1 MQSRAE
7 VLFHEHQQRVYRQTD
22 RLFAGLL
29 LLQYVAGFIAARVIS
44 PWSWNG
50 TLPYTHPHVWAA
62 LILGGAI
69 VSLPIFLA
77 VRYPGRTI
85 TRQVIAIAQMLE
97 SALLI
102 HLSGGRI
109 ETHFHV
115 FGSLAFLAFY
125 RDWRVIVTAAV
136 VTAADHFVR
145 GVVWPQSIYG
155 VAVVSPWR
163 WVEHSG
169 WVVFECIFLIRS
181 CMLSNNEMHA
191 IAERQAKLETWT
203 ERVESEVVQRTREL
217 ELRNTELQA
226 TQIRAEAAAHAK
238 SEFLANMS
246 HEIRT
251 PMNGIIGMTELA
263 LNTPLIPEQRDYLET
278 VHNSADS
285 LLRIINDI
293 LDFSKI
299 EAGMVELESVPFSL
313 REHLGDTLKTMGIR
327 ADEKQLELAW
337 QAAPNVPEFVVG
349 DPGRIRQILVNLTG
363 NAIKF
368 TQDGEIIV
376 RVMVDGESRDSTVL
390 HFTVSDTGIGIPED
404 KRETIFEA
412 FTQADAST
420 TRTYGGTGLG
430 LSISSQMVRLMGGKI
445 WVESELGKGS
455 TFHFTLKLGLATETP
470 KSPAPLDIECL
481 RNIPVLI
488 VDDNATNRQ
497 ILYEVLRQW
506 HMRPVLVASG
516 REAIVEMQRAKLVG
530 EAFPLVLTDCHMP
543 EMDGFTLSEL
553 IHADPELSGATIMM
567 LTSGVRKGAHER
579 CRELGIQ
586 ATLLKP
592 IKQSELQLA
601 IVNALAGVIRSDVPV
616 APDSTLFPEGP
627 HETAR
632 VLKILLAE
640 DNPVN
645 QKVVLRTLE
654 KRGHQIQLAVNGRIA
669 VDMSAADEYDLILMD
684 VQMPEMD
691 GLTATRT
698 IRHREQLQGGRRIPI
713 IAMTAHALKG
723 DQERCLEAG
732 MDDYLTKP
740 IKFSDLFETLEK
752 WSTTC
757 APVPAEPSASAG
769 DPLTIFNKSVALEM
783 VAGDTATLQEIAD
796 LFLSDCP
803 SLIARISQAIN
814 QEDAATLVAS
824 AHLLKGSAGYFGS
837 SATSESAAK
846 LEQLGRAEKFTPA
859 ADIYAEL
866 EQQVTQLTNE
876 LSVFLGRTPEV
887 IKQPDEAQ
895 TRANESGLT
904 ENSTGITK

>member
-1 MQSRAE
+1 MQSRSE

-29 LLQYVAGFIAARVIS
+29 ALEFIAGFIAARVIS

-50 TLPYTHPHVWAA
+50 TLPYTHPHVWSA

-77 VRYPGRTI
+77 IRWPGRMI
-85 TRQVIAIAQMLE
+85 TRQVIAVAQMLE

-125 RDWRVIVTAAV
+125 RDWRVILTAATVTAV
-136 VTAADHFVR
+136 DHVLR

-155 VAVVSPWR
+155 AAAVNPWR
-163 WVEHSG
+163 WLEHTG

-181 CMLSNNEMHA
+181 CQLSNSEMHG
-191 IAERQAKLETWT
+191 IAERQAQLETWT

-226 TQIRAEAAAHAK
+226 TQVRAEAAAQAK

-278 VHNSADS
+278 VRNSADA

-293 LDFSKI
+293 LDFSKV
-299 EAGMVELESVPFSL
+299 EAGMVELELVPFSL
-313 REHLGDTLKTMGIR
+313 REHLGDTLKTMGVR

-337 QAAPNVPEFVVG
+337 QAAANVPECVIG

-368 TQDGEIIV
+368 TQTGEIIV
-376 RVMVDGESRDSTVL
+376 RVMVDGASRDSAVL
-390 HFTVSDTGIGIPED
+390 HFTVSDTGIGIPEN
-404 KRETIFEA
+404 KRDTIFES

-430 LSISSQMVRLMGGKI
+430 LSISSQLVKLMNGEI
-445 WVESELGKGS
+445 WVESEVGRGS
-455 TFHFTLKLGLATETP
+455 TFHFTLKLGVTNELAKAAKP
-470 KSPAPLDIECL
+470 IDIECL
-481 RNIPVLI
+481 QNVRVLV

-497 ILYEVLRQW
+497 ILFEVLRQW
-506 HMRPVLVASG
+506 QMRPVLVASG
-516 REAIVEMQRAKLVG
+516 REAIVEMQRAKLCG
-530 EAFPLVLTDCHMP
+530 QAFPLVLTDCHMP

-601 IVNALAGVIRSDVPV
+601 IVNALAGIARSDVPM
-616 APDSTLFPEGP
+616 APETSLFPEV
-627 HETAR
+627 TDANRR

-654 KRGHQIQLAVNGRIA
+654 KRGHQLQLAVNGRIA
-669 VDMSAADEYDLILMD
+669 VEASAAEDFDVILMD

-691 GLTATRT
+691 GLTATRA
-698 IRHREQLQGGRRIPI
+698 IRSRERETGGRHIPI

-723 DQERCLEAG
+723 DQARCLEAG
-732 MDDYLTKP
+732 MDAYLTKP
-740 IKFSDLFETLEK
+740 IKFSDLFEMLDK
-752 WSTTC
+752 WAIAPAPPTATVPEPAST
-757 APVPAEPSASAG
+757 G
-769 DPLTIFNKSVALEM
+769 MFNESVALEM
-783 VAGDTATLQEIAD
+783 VAGDATTLQEIAD
-796 LFLSDCP
+796 LFLQDCP
-803 SLIARISQAIN
+803 SLISQLSQAISA
-814 QEDAATLVAS
+814 QDSATLVS
-824 AHLLKGSAGYFGS
+824 TAHLLKGSAGYFGS
-837 SATSESAAK
+837 TVAAESAAR
-846 LEQLGRAEKFTPA
+846 LEQLGRAAKFTPA
-859 ADIYAEL
+859 ADVYVEL
-866 EQQVTQLTNE
+866 EQQVSQLQNE
-876 LSVFLGRTPEV
+876 LSEFLNRNARSACSPKEV
-887 IKQPDEAQ
+887 QPPVA
-895 TRANESGLT
+895 
-904 ENSTGITK
+904 

>member
-1 MQSRAE
+1 MQSRSE
-7 VLFHEHQQRVYRQTD
+7 ILFQEHQQRVYKQTD

-29 LLQYVAGFIAARVIS
+29 ALEYIAGFIAARVIS

-62 LILGGAI
+62 LILGAAI

-77 VRYPGRTI
+77 IRYPGKMI
-85 TRQVIAIAQMLE
+85 TRQVIAVAQMLE

-125 RDWRVIVTAAV
+125 RDWRVIVTAATV
-136 VTAADHFVR
+136 AAADHVLR
-145 GVVWPQSIYG
+145 GMVWPQSIYG
-155 VAVVSPWR
+155 VAVVNPWR
-163 WVEHSG
+163 WLEHTG

-181 CMLSNNEMHA
+181 CQLSNSEMHG
-191 IAERQAKLETWT
+191 IAERQAQLETWS

-217 ELRNTELQA
+217 EIRNTELQA
-226 TQIRAEAAAHAK
+226 TQVRAEAAAHAK

-278 VHNSADS
+278 VRNSADS

-293 LDFSKI
+293 LDFSKV
-299 EAGMVELESVPFSL
+299 EAGMVELDLLPFSL
-313 REHLGDTLKTMGIR
+313 REHLGDTLKTMGVR

-337 QAAPNVPEFVVG
+337 QAAANVPEFVIG
-349 DPGRIRQILVNLTG
+349 DAGRIRQILVNLTG

-368 TQDGEIIV
+368 TQAGEIIV
-376 RVMVDGESRDSTVL
+376 RVMVDGESRDSAVL

-404 KRETIFEA
+404 KRDTIFEA

-420 TRTYGGTGLG
+420 TRNYGGTGLG
-430 LSISSQMVRLMGGKI
+430 LSISSQLVKLMGGQI
-445 WVESELGKGS
+445 WVESVVGKGS
-455 TFHFTLKLGLATETP
+455 TFHFTLKLGVATELA
-470 KSPAPLDIECL
+470 KAPAPIDIECL
-481 RNIPVLI
+481 KNLPVLV

-497 ILYEVLRQW
+497 ILFEVLRQW
-506 HMRPVLVASG
+506 QMKPVLVASG
-516 REAIVEMQRAKLVG
+516 REAIVEMQRAKLSG
-530 EAFPLVLTDCHMP
+530 ESFPLVLTDCHMP

-567 LTSGVRKGAHER
+567 LTSGVRKGAYER

-592 IKQSELQLA
+592 IKQSELKLA
-601 IVNALAGVIRSDVPV
+601 IVNAVAGISRSDIPAQVESSSGD
-616 APDSTLFPEGP
+616 AAGRENQ
-627 HETAR
+627 R

-645 QKVVLRTLE
+645 QKVVIRTLE
-654 KRGHQIQLAVNGRIA
+654 KRGHQIQLAPNGRIA
-669 VDMSAADEYDLILMD
+669 VEASAAEFFDVILMD

-698 IRHREQLQGGRRIPI
+698 IRLREQATGGRHIPI
-713 IAMTAHALKG
+713 IAMTAHAMKG
-723 DQERCLEAG
+723 DQERCLGAG

-740 IKFSDLFETLEK
+740 IKFSDLFVLLEK
-752 WSTTC
+752 WSAMTTPQSS
-757 APVPAEPSASAG
+757 ADSAST
-769 DPLTIFNKSVALEM
+769 PCQNSMFNETVAMEM
-783 VAGDTATLQEIAD
+783 VAGDATTLQEIAD
-796 LFLSDCP
+796 LFLQDCP
-803 SLIARISQAIN
+803 TLISQISQAIAE
-814 QEDAATLVAS
+814 EDGATLAAT

-837 SATSESAAK
+837 SVAAESAAR
-846 LEQLGRAEKFTPA
+846 LEHLGRAEEFTPA
-859 ADIYAEL
+859 ADVYAEL
-866 EQQVTQLTNE
+866 EQQVSQLTSE
-876 LSVFLGRTPEV
+876 LAEFLNRGTPSTAANPEEPCSV
-887 IKQPDEAQ
+887 A
-895 TRANESGLT
+895 
-904 ENSTGITK
+904 

>member
-1 MQSRAE
+1 MQSRSE
-7 VLFHEHQQRVYRQTD
+7 VLFQEHQQRVYRQTD

-29 LLQYVAGFIAARVIS
+29 CLEYIAGFVAAQLIS

-77 VRYPGRTI
+77 IQYPGRVI
-85 TRQVIAIAQMLE
+85 TRHVIAIAQMLE

-125 RDWRVIVTAAV
+125 RDWRVIVTAAA
-136 VTAADHFVR
+136 VTAADHIVR
-145 GVVWPQSIYG
+145 GVVWPQSMYG

-163 WVEHSG
+163 WLEHTA

-181 CMLSNNEMHA
+181 CLLSKNEMHA

-203 ERVESEVVQRTREL
+203 ERVESEVVERTREL

-226 TQIRAEAAAHAK
+226 TQVRAEAAAHAK

-263 LNTPLIPEQRDYLET
+263 LNTPLVPEQRDYLET
-278 VHNSADS
+278 VRNSADA

-299 EAGMVELESVPFSL
+299 EAGMVELENVPFSL
-313 REHLGDTLKTMGIR
+313 REHLGDTLKTMGMR
-327 ADEKQLELAW
+327 ADEKELELAW

-368 TQDGEIIV
+368 TQEGEIVV

-390 HFTVSDTGIGIPED
+390 HFTVTDTGMGIPEN

-420 TRTYGGTGLG
+420 TRTHGGTGLG
-430 LSISSQMVRLMGGKI
+430 LSISSQMVKLMGGNI
-445 WVESELGKGS
+445 WVDSEVGKGS
-455 TFHFTLKLGLATETP
+455 TFHFTLKLGLSSESP
-470 KSPAPLDIECL
+470 KSPMPPDIECL

-506 HMRPVLVASG
+506 NMRPVLVGSG

-567 LTSGVRKGAHER
+567 LTSGVRMGAHER

-601 IVNALAGVIRSDVPV
+601 IVNALAGVVRSDIPV
-616 APDSTLFPEGP
+616 APEQSLFSDG
-627 HETAR
+627 TVKACR

-654 KRGHQIQLAVNGRIA
+654 KCGHQIQLAVNGRIA
-669 VDMSAADEYDLILMD
+669 VEASAADEFDLILMD

-691 GLTATRT
+691 GLTATRS
-698 IRHREQLQGGRRIPI
+698 IRYREALTAGRRIPI

-740 IKFSDLFETLEK
+740 IKFSDLFETLTK
-752 WSTTC
+752 WSVQT
-757 APVPAEPSASAG
+757 APTPPEAEAPAKEP
-769 DPLTIFNKSVALEM
+769 LCIFNKSVALEM

-796 LFLSDCP
+796 LFLQDCP
-803 SLIARISQAIN
+803 SLISKISQAITHA
-814 QEDAATLVAS
+814 DSATLVAS
-824 AHLLKGSAGYFGS
+824 AHMLKGSAGYFGS
-837 SATSESAAK
+837 TATSESAAR

-859 ADIYAEL
+859 ADIYLEL
-866 EQQVTQLTNE
+866 EQQVTQLQNE
-876 LSVFLGRTPEV
+876 LSEFLGRNSQAE
-887 IKQPDEAQ
+887 KQADEEPC
-895 TRANESGLT
+895 RAS
-904 ENSTGITK
+904 

>member
-1 MQSRAE
+1 MQSRSE
-7 VLFHEHQQRVYRQTD
+7 ILFQEHQQRVYRQTD

-29 LLQYVAGFIAARVIS
+29 LLEYIAGFIAARVIS

-62 LILGGAI
+62 LILGAAI

-77 VRYPGRTI
+77 IRCPGKMI
-85 TRQVIAIAQMLE
+85 TRQVIAVAQMLE

-125 RDWRVIVTAAV
+125 RDWRVIVTAAAI
-136 VTAADHFVR
+136 AACDHVLR
-145 GVVWPQSIYG
+145 GMVWPQSIYG
-155 VAVVSPWR
+155 VATVNPWR
-163 WVEHSG
+163 WLEHTG

-181 CMLSNNEMHA
+181 CQLSNSEMHG
-191 IAERQAKLETWT
+191 IAERQAQLETWS

-217 ELRNTELQA
+217 EVRNTELQA
-226 TQIRAEAAAHAK
+226 TQVRAEAAAQAK

-278 VHNSADS
+278 VRNSADS

-293 LDFSKI
+293 LDFSKV
-299 EAGMVELESVPFSL
+299 EAGMVELDLLPFSL
-313 REHLGDTLKTMGIR
+313 REHLGDTLKTMGVR

-337 QAAPNVPEFVVG
+337 QAAANVPEFVIG

-368 TQDGEIIV
+368 TQAGEIIV
-376 RVMVDGESRDSTVL
+376 RVMVDGESRDSAVL

-404 KRETIFEA
+404 KRDTIFEA

-420 TRTYGGTGLG
+420 TRNYGGTGLG
-430 LSISSQMVRLMGGKI
+430 LSISSQLVQLMGGQI
-445 WVESELGKGS
+445 WVESLVGKGS
-455 TFHFTLKLGLATETP
+455 TFHFTLKLGVAAELA
-470 KSPAPLDIECL
+470 KAPAPIDIECL
-481 RNIPVLI
+481 RNVPVLV

-497 ILYEVLRQW
+497 ILFEVLRQW
-506 HMRPVLVASG
+506 QMKPVLVASG
-516 REAIVEMQRAKLVG
+516 RDAIVEMQRAKHAG
-530 EAFPLVLTDCHMP
+530 ESFPLVLTDCHMP

-592 IKQSELQLA
+592 IKQSELKLA
-601 IVNALAGVIRSDVPV
+601 IVNALAGLTRSDVPV
-616 APDSTLFPEGP
+616 QQESSLFAEDRGGN
-627 HETAR
+627 HR

-669 VDMSAADEYDLILMD
+669 VEASAVDEFDVILMD

-698 IRHREQLQGGRRIPI
+698 IRLREQETGGRHIPI
-713 IAMTAHALKG
+713 IAMTAHAMKG
-723 DQERCLEAG
+723 DQERCLGAG

-740 IKFSDLFETLEK
+740 IKFSDLFDLLEK
-752 WSTTC
+752 WSALAAPQPSVESVPT
-757 APVPAEPSASAG
+757 PVPSSM
-769 DPLTIFNKSVALEM
+769 FNESVALEM
-783 VAGDTATLQEIAD
+783 VAGDATTLQEIAD
-796 LFLSDCP
+796 LFLQDCP
-803 SLIARISQAIN
+803 SLISQISQAITA
-814 QEDAATLVAS
+814 EDSATLVSS

-837 SATSESAAK
+837 SVAAESAAK
-846 LEQLGRAEKFTPA
+846 LEQLGRAEEFTPA
-859 ADIYAEL
+859 ADVYAEL
-866 EQQVTQLTNE
+866 EQQVSQLTTE
-876 LSVFLGRTPEV
+876 LAEFLNRSTPAVAEMPEEPCPV
-887 IKQPDEAQ
+887 
-895 TRANESGLT
+895 T
-904 ENSTGITK
+904 